1 MSKRVSKL
9 SRKCTTKNVQALK
22 SNTFDKSSDDFED
35 DTRTIT
41 RNSVT
46 RSNKDV
52 NSRATK
58 GLKCNGSNT
67 SIASVC
73 KKLAVN
79 SDVKHIDDKEN
90 SLFKN
95 GDRKK
100 NTDITHQGNKCR
112 IDYTTIKSRSSKEVS
127 STNIEFISSDDT
139 ENETVNEKP
148 LDIEPYPPIHP
159 QNRSEE
165 SSASRIVSKLAP
177 CPLCGKE
184 FKAGL
189 EGKRIVHLKE
199 CGSLLGVPT
208 EDLVKMR
215 RLEVRIVVYLI
226 ARFIFYISS
235 RTYSAYILIYILYIS
250 YFKTP
255 RKNKLLNGKL
265 LVYLK
270 R

>member
-112 IDYTTIKSRSSKEVS
+112 IDYTKIKSRSSKEVS

-148 LDIEPYPPIHP
+148 DIEPYPPMHP

-226 ARFIFYISS
+226 ARFIFYILYFNIH
-235 RTYSAYILIYILYIS
+235 TLYLI
-250 YFKTP
+250 F
-255 RKNKLLNGKL
+255 
-265 LVYLK
+265 
-270 R
+270 